1 MWGVPVSLRYPLA
14 TVYFHLKFRKI
25 SIRRTATEED
35 SHMRSES
42 KYMMYRLVMRSTL
55 RYLRRFRFVP
65 KLLPSSDNLSHRR
78 NCLQVSTRTRRN
90 FFIQRYSIC
99 LGMNISP
106 SCLDP
111 SRVLR
116 SDSNGIRQNPQL
128 RSQPST
134 SLRQASF
141 DLASSLQCYP
151 NH

>member
-35 SHMRSES
+35 SRMRSES
-42 KYMMYRLVMRSTL
+42 KCMMYQLVMRSTL

-65 KLLPSSDNLSHRR
+65 KLLPSSDNLSPSSKLFPSLNTHS
-78 NCLQVSTRTRRN
+78 QE

-141 DLASSLQCYP
+141 DLASSPQCYP